1 MFAAASGRPDC
12 LGATVVRSLTFL
24 AFLTVV
30 DAAPPLRIFPEL
42 PNAEGSTV
50 LSIFFLTEL
59 GRALI
64 PNLNARF
71 FKSSSKF
78 S

>member
-1 MFAAASGRPDC
+1 MSAAAFGRPDC
-12 LGATVVRSLTFL
+12 LGGTVASLLTFL

-30 DAAPPLRIFPEL
+30 DTGAPLRIFPEL

-50 LSIFFLTEL
+50 LSIFFLAEL

-64 PNLNARF
+64 ANLTAIF